1 MQHELPVPGI
11 YHHFKDSEK
20 LYEVLG
26 TAFHTETEEDL
37 VLYKPLY
44 ETDKQFFVR
53 PAAMFMETV
62 DKPELGYKGP
72 RFVRVS

>member
-1 MQHELPVPGI
+1 MTAPVPGI
-11 YHHFKDSEK
+11 YHHFKDPEK

-44 ETDKQFFVR
+44 ETDKAFFVR
-53 PAAMFMETV
+53 PVGMFMEEV
-62 DKPELGYKGP
+62 DKPELGYQGP
-72 RFVRVS
+72 RFVRIS

>member
-1 MQHELPVPGI
+1 MTAPVPGI
-11 YHHFKDSEK
+11 YHHFKDPQK

-44 ETDKQFFVR
+44 ETDKAFFVR
-53 PAAMFMETV
+53 PVAMFMQAV
-62 DKPELGYKGP
+62 DKPELDYAGP